1 MGVLLLKMLFVELRA
16 IFLYF
21 IFMHSHVFNL
31 CKKLQN
37 MKNGTLAG
45 KSG

>member
-1 MGVLLLKMLFVELRA
+1 MGVLLLKMLFVEFRA

-31 CKKLQN
+31 CEKLQN
-37 MKNGTLAG
+37 IKNGTLAG